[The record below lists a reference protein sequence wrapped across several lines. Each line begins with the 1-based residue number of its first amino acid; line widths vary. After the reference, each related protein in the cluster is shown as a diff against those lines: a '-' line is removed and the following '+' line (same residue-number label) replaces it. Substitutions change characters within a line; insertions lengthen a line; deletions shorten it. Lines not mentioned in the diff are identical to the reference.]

1 VLTAENWKDLKSIFS
16 TLDTFGDETI
26 YLGPFIYKVKNNL
39 SNLALINEPAVEY
52 PEINRTIS
60 VKKVIFNIE
69 YRSVMEEK
77 IRWKDIESIFNNYEH
92 KNEPTID
99 NLYKKMIERGE
110 ISKFTNNFMLHSSI
124 LD

>member
-1 VLTAENWKDLKSIFS
+1 MLTAENWKDLKSIFS

-92 KNEPTID
+92 KNEPNID

>member
-1 VLTAENWKDLKSIFS
+1 MLTADNWKDLKSIFS

>member
-92 KNEPTID
+92 KNEPNID

>member
-1 VLTAENWKDLKSIFS
+1 MLTAENWKDLKSIFS